1 MKGVSGGYS
10 IIVNEDVGPGSAW
23 VWICIL
29 KDLHVADPDAF
40 NERTLRLFPT
50 HSRNPSDIAVLEY
63 TGVRVW
69 FYGDGKVRIQPKT
82 ESADVALRRIGRSRG
97 LEVED
102 R

>member
-1 MKGVSGGYS
+1 MRTSARVRHGS
-10 IIVNEDVGPGSAW
+10 GSAYSKTSTW
-23 VWICIL
+23 
-29 KDLHVADPDAF
+29 PTRDAF

>member
-69 FYGDGKVRIQPKT
+69 FYGDGKVRIQPT
-82 ESADVALRRIGRSRG
+82 GSMAGGSTRLTSAARTRERH
-97 LEVED
+97 
-102 R
+102 